1 MKRQNFDASTYT
13 KHVRQLA
20 NAKLYQTDIASGVP
34 QYERKSIVS
43 NAPLANAAT
52 NVLLQE
58 FFPGS
63 SLLAVELPI
72 TGALAFTASASRVFA
87 NDASLN
93 VGTDD
98 FTVEFY
104 FKSPIANN
112 TYPRFFSL
120 GGVQLSCETPNTAGT
135 NTTFYLY
142 PGAIPIAEVTPAAVA
157 ASLSNKWVYLALVRR
172 SGKFRLYLNGIAV
185 GSEITTSL
193 TPSSNEVYIGSNG
206 SENLIGGQITQF
218 RLTMSALYAANFI
231 RPVVLLKPLVGTR
244 LLLNVRSDE
253 AKITDSAAGV
263 TLTEDGTVAYTLIV
277 PPIY

>member
-63 SLLAVELPI
+63 SLIAIELPI
-72 TGALAFTASASRVFA
+72 TGALAFSGSRILVD
-87 NDASLN
+87 DARLN
-93 VGTDD
+93 VGTGD

-104 FKSPIANN
+104 FKTTIANN
-112 TYPRFFSL
+112 NYPRFFSI
-120 GGVQLSCETPNTAGT
+120 GEISLSCETPNTGSD
-135 NTTFYLY
+135 TTFYLY
-142 PGAIPIAEVTPAAVA
+142 PGGTAIATVTN
-157 ASLSNKWVYLALVRR
+157 ASISNKWVYLSLVRS
-172 SGKFRLYLNGIAV
+172 SGTFTLYLNGMAV
-185 GSEITTSL
+185 GNATVSL
-193 TPSSNEVYIGSNG
+193 TPSDNTMMIGSDG
-206 SENLIGGQITQF
+206 SNSFTGQITQF
-218 RLTMSALYAANFI
+218 RLTFSALYTANFI
-231 RPVVLLKPLVGTR
+231 RPVVLLKPLAGTR
-244 LLLNVRSDE
+244 LLLNVRSDD
-253 AKITDSAAGV
+253 ARITDSAAG
-263 TLTEDGTVAYTLIV
+263 LAFTESGTVSYTLIV